1 MGVGRSMPQFSV
13 IIPTLNE
20 AVGISKTID
29 SALSCQ
35 DVEVLVV
42 DGGSTDGT
50 QQLAREKG
58 VQVLSSPCGRGVQ
71 MNAGWRAATGNWCI
85 FLHGDSR
92 LPANYTKLILDELQA
107 SSQARLCWRRP
118 KPVCWGAFSTIQT
131 DFRDTLRGQVLSM
144 GVMLRTRLLNCPYG
158 DQAMF
163 VERQTLKDLGGF
175 KDWPFLEDYELV
187 QRLRAEALPAIVP
200 VPVFTSGRRW
210 NKIGFVR
217 TWAINQ
223 AILAGYHAGVHVE
236 SLARWYQE
244 MKRS

>member
-1 MGVGRSMPQFSV
+1 MVDAMWLRLHRRNACQHIDCVDVHMCLMHKDACMHPQHVVSLVAHAGR
-13 IIPTLNE
+13 
-20 AVGISKTID
+20 
-29 SALSCQ
+29 
-35 DVEVLVV
+35 
-42 DGGSTDGT
+42 
-50 QQLAREKG
+50 
-58 VQVLSSPCGRGVQ
+58 
-71 MNAGWRAATGNWCI
+71 
-85 FLHGDSR
+85 
-92 LPANYTKLILDELQA
+92 LQ
-107 SSQARLCWRRP
+107 
-118 KPVCWGAFSTIQT
+118 
-131 DFRDTLRGQVLSM
+131 
-144 GVMLRTRLLNCPYG
+144 
-158 DQAMF
+158 
-163 VERQTLKDLGGF
+163 DLGGF